1 MVFPKIETW
10 DWRIAAM
17 VLLQEYLPYY
27 SEEVDMPQ
35 GTTFVKHFSV
45 QDGAQP
51 QPIKTLIAQK
61 PGLKLAD
68 LDRFVG
74 SRFLFHPILGI
85 KNKTFEISTILC
97 WEGFESRVA
106 AHLSGSLKR

>member
-1 MVFPKIETW
+1 
-10 DWRIAAM
+10 M

-85 KNKTFEISTILC
+85 KNKTFEISPFC
-97 WEGFESRVA
+97 AERVLKVGWL
-106 AHLSGSLKR
+106 HTSLAR

>member
-1 MVFPKIETW
+1 MVFPEIETW

-61 PGLKLAD
+61 D